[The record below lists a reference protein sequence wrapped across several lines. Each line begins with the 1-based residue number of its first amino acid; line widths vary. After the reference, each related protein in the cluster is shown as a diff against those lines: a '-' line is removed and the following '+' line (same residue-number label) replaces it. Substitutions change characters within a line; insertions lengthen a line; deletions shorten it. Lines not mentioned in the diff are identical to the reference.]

1 MDWKKSTSG
10 VITMSSFALYKRI
23 AELEKIVLE
32 LKKQNEELSNRLLA
46 YENAHT
52 PPSKQRFKKNPPT
65 EPRGKLGAKV
75 GHEKW
80 ERKQPTPT
88 ETIEHS
94 ETNCPRCNHQLG
106 KPIKVDRKIVEDIP
120 EPQPV
125 QVTEHL
131 INHYKCKY
139 CGKIIIP
146 KVKLPQGSFGYNL
159 QTEIALLN
167 IDSRLPLRK
176 IKSILKRTHKIII
189 TDANI
194 CKILCNTSKK
204 LSKEQQKNIQL
215 LRASPFVH
223 ADETGMR
230 VDGKNYY
237 LWVFTNG
244 ATTVFTIT
252 KTRSQ
257 KTIKEILGEN
267 YSGIII
273 CDGWS
278 AYSTYTNQIQ
288 RCWAHILRE
297 AKYLTEKIPLFKIF
311 YERLCEMFAQ
321 IKELLEQPIEKR
333 KTAYEK
339 LYKQLT
345 KLLDCMES
353 HREYKKLAT
362 KIRNGGKHWFTCL
375 LHPNIQPT
383 NNLAEQTI
391 REPIIRRKI
400 FGCLRNQKGANVF
413 SILTSLITTWKQQG
427 LDLFQTIRFN
437 LQNG

>member
-1 MDWKKSTSG
+1 
-10 VITMSSFALYKRI
+10 MSSFALYKRI

-32 LKKQNEELSNRLLA
+32 LKKQNLSILKKNAELEQRLLA

-65 EPRGKLGAKV
+65 EPKGKLGAKV

-80 ERKQPTPT
+80 EREQPTPT
-88 ETIEHS
+88 ETIEHT
-94 ETNCPRCNHQLG
+94 ETNCPKCNHKLG
-106 KPIKVDRKIVEDIP
+106 KPIKVYRKIVEDIP
-120 EPQPV
+120 EPTPV
-125 QVTEHL
+125 IVTEHL
-131 INHYKCKY
+131 INHYKCKH
-139 CGKIIIP
+139 CGKIIVP

-167 IDSRLPLRK
+167 VDSRLPLRK
-176 IKSILKRTHKIII
+176 IKSILQRQYKLNM
-189 TDANI
+189 TDAHIYKMLRNI
-194 CKILCNTSKK
+194 GNK
-204 LSKEQQKNIQL
+204 LSCEYQNDIQL

-244 ATTVFTIT
+244 TTTIFTIT
-252 KTRSQ
+252 KTRSK
-257 KTIKEILGEN
+257 KTITEILGET
-267 YSGIII
+267 YPGIII

-278 AYSTYTNQIQ
+278 AYSNYTNKIQ

-297 AKYLTEKIPLFKIF
+297 AKYLAKDFPLFKIF
-311 YERLCEMFAQ
+311 YERLCKMFAQ
-321 IKELLEQPIEKR
+321 IKILLKQPIKKR
-333 KTAYEK
+333 KPAHDSLFE
-339 LYKQLT
+339 QLT
-345 KLLDCMES
+345 KLIDCMES

-400 FGCLRNQKGANVF
+400 FGCLRNQKGANTF
-413 SILTSLITTWKQQG
+413 SILTSLIASWKQQK
-427 LDLFQTIRFN
+427 LDLFQTIKQN

>member
-1 MDWKKSTSG
+1 
-10 VITMSSFALYKRI
+10 MSSFAVYKRLKQ
-23 AELEKIVLE
+23 LEEENTE
-32 LKKQNEELSNRLLA
+32 LKKQILATLKENAKLEQRLLA

-94 ETNCPRCNHQLG
+94 ETNCPRCNHKLG

-120 EPQPV
+120 EPQPI
-125 QVTEHL
+125 QITEHL
-131 INHYKCKY
+131 INHYKCKH

-167 IDSRLPLRK
+167 VDSRLPLKK
-176 IKSILKRTHKIII
+176 IKSILKRTYKLII
-189 TDANI
+189 TDAHI
-194 CKILCNTSKK
+194 CKMLRNTSKK

-223 ADETGMR
+223 ADETGMS

-244 ATTVFTIT
+244 KTTVFTIT
-252 KTRSQ
+252 KTRSK
-257 KTIKEILGEN
+257 KTITEILGEN

-297 AKYLTEKIPLFKIF
+297 AKYLTEKIPLFKTF
-311 YERLCEMFAQ
+311 YEQLCKMFAQ

-333 KTAYEK
+333 KPEYEK
-339 LYKQLT
+339 LYKQLQEI
-345 KLLDCMES
+345 LNCMES
-353 HREYKKLAT
+353 HKEYKKLAT
-362 KIRNGGKHWFTCL
+362 TIRNGGKHWFTCL

-400 FGCLRNQKGANVF
+400 FGCLRNQKGTETF
-413 SILTSLITTWKQQG
+413 SILTSLTTTWKQQG
-427 LDLFQTIRFN
+427 LDLFKTIKQN